1 MLRWLKLYLRAE
13 RMNVTGDLMDPR
25 DAGPLHSERTQLD
38 SDGSVFNGI
47 QTAFG
52 STIVFRFVSCLSM
65 SQGFHTTPW
74 LNPMSRPWGAIRLS
88 IRLSDAGSR

>member
-52 STIVFRFVSCLSM
+52 STVVFRFVSCL
-65 SQGFHTTPW
+65 
-74 LNPMSRPWGAIRLS
+74 
-88 IRLSDAGSR
+88 